1 MSHSLQFYSAAL
13 LTGLAAVAW
22 LPQPA
27 RAEQVSQKEID
38 QSSVVAIAIPY
49 NNRQQYRL
57 MLLEQLTSSKRCWRE
72 SGTAPVSIDPVL
84 PNYDRAEM
92 CRRSADL
99 SDFSLRVA
107 GQDLAAR
114 YDLKLIKQ
122 DNEIVLVGSP
132 KADGQSSSGQI
143 FTVGRSKGLN
153 SGARF
158 SKIFLNPGWRMVKRT
173 VRGSVVGHTYFTTN
187 TVYAAASP
195 TPTASPITSPLPQPV
210 ATTSPPTVAPPRS
223 AISISVPP
231 PATLTMNRGYE
242 IKIKNRTDS
251 APTSAMGSGPDVTP
265 IKLRVPLPE
274 KGVAGTL
281 MPVAATDPT
290 PTLDIPSSADSSG
303 ALPVPGSTIPM
314 GNPGNES
321 DLIARVE
328 QLPPPP
334 FDTSS
339 SADLNSSPVIPS
351 RFRVLVEAMDE
362 SQKSQIKAIA
372 PGAFRSFYQ
381 GRSML
386 QVGSFTEKFKA
397 EEMMQIMTQ
406 NGFAPV
412 MEQTP

>member
-27 RAEQVSQKEID
+27 RADQVSQKEID
-38 QSSVVAIAIPY
+38 QSSIVAIAIPY

-57 MLLEQLTSSKRCWRE
+57 MLIEQLTSSKRCWRE
-72 SGTAPVSIDPVL
+72 SGNAPVSVDPVL
-84 PNYDRAEM
+84 PNYNRAEM

-99 SDFSLRVA
+99 SEFSLRVA

-122 DNEIVLVGSP
+122 GHEILLVGSP
-132 KADGQSSSGQI
+132 KTDGQSSNSPTLTI
-143 FTVGRSKGLN
+143 GRSKGIN

-158 SKIFLNPGWRMVKRT
+158 SKIFLEPGWRLAKQT
-173 VRGSVVGHTYFTTN
+173 VNGSVAGHTYFTTN
-187 TVYAAASP
+187 TAYAAASP
-195 TPTASPITSPLPQPV
+195 TPATSPITSPPPQLI
-210 ATTSPPTVAPPRS
+210 ATTSPATVTPPRS
-223 AISISVPP
+223 AISIAVPP
-231 PATLTMNRGYE
+231 PATPTMNRGYE
-242 IKIKNRTDS
+242 IKIKNRTDP

-274 KGVAGTL
+274 NEGTGTL

-290 PTLDIPSSADSSG
+290 PTLDISSTSDNLG

-314 GNPGNES
+314 GNPGNEP

-334 FDTSS
+334 FGPSNG
-339 SADLNSSPVIPS
+339 ANLNSSPIIPS
-351 RFRVLVEAMDE
+351 RFRVLVEAIDE

-372 PGAFRSFYQ
+372 PGAFHSFYQ
-381 GRSML
+381 GRSMV
-386 QVGSFTEKFKA
+386 QVGSFTEKIKA